1 MSDEFQSN
9 LLIEASAGTGK
20 TQALAN
26 RIIEM
31 LRRGVKPQEIVAL
44 TFSRAAAGE
53 IFGRFVTLLAES
65 AKTNPKDAALL
76 RETIA
81 TQHLSQIG
89 TLDSFLMRIV
99 RSFPL
104 ELGLSGE
111 RRILDEHQ
119 AAGERQ
125 RVSFGILRRTD
136 RDTAK
141 AFRSAFA
148 LAMNRE
154 DVRSFVET
162 YRVFIKDWHDRY
174 LAEPEA
180 SAWGCPETIWGLAPA
195 CLKADAATLSEAA
208 DRLVGLSPLPIWT
221 DFIEWVRMF
230 RGSFAGVKGVA
241 KKLLELD
248 DLFGEGSIE
257 FRYGNR
263 KEPLSFNATASERIR
278 AAMSLVLGYVLRRK
292 LEMAA
297 GIHALIAEFEKD
309 YARRVRA
316 RGALVFSD
324 VPRLICQ
331 LDATARLALEF
342 RLDARIRGWALD
354 EFQDTSRE
362 QWQALGGLIE
372 EAKQSAGEK
381 SVLVVGDRKQAI
393 YGWRNGDVGIFSGE
407 RESGAYATDELKRT
421 YRSGPAVVEAVNRV
435 FVDGRLTEDYPLWQS
450 PHHETARLELD
461 GFVQRV
467 EAGGRTM
474 DAFVAPL
481 ANALR
486 AVDPIARGLTTAILV
501 RTNAFGEF
509 LAAELKA
516 QGIAN
521 VVWEGESRVLDTP
534 ALLAFLDLTVLADHP
549 GDKQA
554 YNHFCASPLAH
565 ARFGANLPKAAELSG
580 SLAQDFVSRG
590 LVRVFREWRALLPGD
605 PNHAWSQSVEDRF
618 TDLLRL
624 ADRFELEREPGTR
637 LSDFTDYV
645 SVQSRRQVAEA
656 GRIKIMTIHRSK
668 GLGFDYVLLPLYEH
682 EGLPKSPDG
691 PLVGPGWIL
700 PDPGSALAR
709 HFPQLR
715 QAWERARDRV
725 EQEALCMYYVAMTRA
740 KRAMTIV
747 TFPPSESTRRFS
759 DYVRELPEAIGRPD
773 WYQALTKPGKE
784 AAGTAQDAEA
794 HFVRPRRQSVRRRLP
809 SLGFAAGQSAGD
821 LFVVDGRSSARE
833 RGIAI
838 HADYEKIEFDDWLTR
853 PEGFSGLW
861 RERPFEIFDGESWIS
876 GRFDRVVFTGE
887 GSERRAVIYDFKTT
901 RNTRRLPESE
911 FDAELRERY
920 RPQLETYRTALSRL
934 TGIPSA
940 HIGLS
945 ILLTE
950 SRREV
955 SLP

>member
-1 MSDEFQSN
+1 MNDEFQSN

-26 RIIEM
+26 RIIQL
-31 LRRGVKPQEIVAL
+31 LRLGVKPQEIVAL

-53 IFGRFVTLLAES
+53 IFGRFVTLLADS

-99 RSFPL
+99 RGFPL

-111 RRILDEHQ
+111 RRILDDHQ

-154 DVRSFVET
+154 DVRSFIET
-162 YRVFIKDWHDRY
+162 YRNFIKDWHDRY
-174 LAEPEA
+174 LATPEA
-180 SAWGCPETIWGLAPA
+180 SAWGRPEIIWGLVPA
-195 CLKADAATLSEAA
+195 CLKADAETLSAAA
-208 DRLVGLSPLPIWT
+208 DQLVGLSPLPVWS
-221 DFIEWVRMF
+221 DFVEWVRTF
-230 RGSFAGVKGVA
+230 RGSFSGVKGVA

-248 DLFGEGSIE
+248 NLFGEGSIE

-263 KEPLSFNATASERIR
+263 KEPLSFNTADSDRIR
-278 AAMSLVLGYVLRRK
+278 AAMSLVFGYVLRRK
-292 LEMAA
+292 LEMAS
-297 GIHALIAEFEKD
+297 GIRELIAEFEKD
-309 YARRVRA
+309 YARRVRS

-331 LDATARLALEF
+331 LDESARQALEF

-354 EFQDTSRE
+354 EFQDTSHE
-362 QWQALGGLIE
+362 QWRALKTLIE
-372 EAKQSAGEK
+372 EAKQSDGEK
-381 SVLVVGDRKQAI
+381 SVFVVGDRKQAI
-393 YGWRNGDVGIFSGE
+393 YGWRNGDVGIFTGE
-407 RESGAYATDELKRT
+407 RASGAYATQELKIT
-421 YRSGPAVVEAVNRV
+421 YRSGPAIIEAVNRV
-435 FVDGRLTEDYPLWQS
+435 FVDGRLKADYPAWES
-450 PHHETARLELD
+450 PRHETARSEQD
-461 GFVQRV
+461 GFVQRI
-467 EAGGRTM
+467 EAGERTM
-474 DAFVAPL
+474 DAFVEPL
-481 ANALR
+481 ANALK
-486 AVDPIARGLTTAILV
+486 AVDPIGHGLTAAILV

-509 LAAELKA
+509 LAAQLKA
-516 QGIAN
+516 KGVSN
-521 VVWEGESRVLDTP
+521 VVWEGESRILDTP
-534 ALLAFLDLTVLADHP
+534 TLLAFLDLTVLADHP
-549 GDKQA
+549 GDKQS
-554 YNHFCASPLAH
+554 YNHFSASPLAA
-565 ARFGANLPKAAELSG
+565 ARYGETVPEAAELSNR
-580 SLAQDFVSRG
+580 LAQDFVSRG
-590 LVRVFREWRALLPGD
+590 LVRVFREWRALLPED
-605 PNHAWSQSVEDRF
+605 PNEAWSPSVEDRF
-618 TDLLRL
+618 TELLRL

-637 LSDFTDYV
+637 LSDFPDYV
-645 SVQSRRQVAEA
+645 SAQSRRQVAEA

-691 PLVGPGWIL
+691 PLIGPDWIL
-700 PDPGSALAR
+700 PDPGAIVAR

-747 TFPPSESTRRFS
+747 TYPASESTRRFS
-759 DYVRELPEAIGRPD
+759 DYVRELPETIGSPD
-773 WYQALTKPGKE
+773 WYVALEKPKDRKSE
-784 AAGTAQDAEA
+784 PTTNTEKP
-794 HFVRPRRQSVRRRLP
+794 FVRPRRQMLRRRLP

-821 LFVVDGRSSARE
+821 LFLVDSRSSAKE
-833 RGIAI
+833 RGIAV
-838 HADYEKIEFDDWLTR
+838 HADYEKVEFDDWLKR

-861 RERPFEIFDGESWIS
+861 RERAFEIFDGTSWVS

-887 GSERRAVIYDFKTT
+887 GDERRAVIYDFKTS
-901 RNTRRLPESE
+901 RNVRKIPEAE
-911 FDAELRERY
+911 FDAELRARY
-920 RPQLETYRTALSRL
+920 RSQLEAYRAALSRL
-934 TGIPSA
+934 TGIPSVR
-940 HIGLS
+940 IGMSL
-945 ILLTE
+945 LLTE
-950 SRREV
+950 SKREV
-955 SLP
+955 RL